1 MMKVKV
7 KVWTWKSHVTR
18 HTHTPHWCHVQY
30 FLPRCIHSYIHTF
43 YIVSVYFLRPPPRI
57 DNPMLFHQKYIK
69 IQSNSHKGIKKIYF
83 YRTKTYF
90 QYFFFVF
97 SIFCQKTIKGS
108 LVFSFLLLWIVWI
121 VSTTIHVQQII
132 DNSLSFLRLKHIK
145 FMRQEQIV
153 LGRQL
158 GCIHGSIG
166 IHQRHRHK
174 DHGQHI
180 PCGIWTLYQQCT
192 FCRQWW

>member
-1 MMKVKV
+1 MNDEVKV

-18 HTHTPHWCHVQY
+18 HHTHHIDVMYSIFYHVV
-30 FLPRCIHSYIHTF
+30 YIHTF

-121 VSTTIHVQQII
+121 VSTTIRVQQIT
-132 DNSLSFLRLKHIK
+132 DNSLSFLGLKHIIYAARADCSWQAAWVYPRK
-145 FMRQEQIV
+145 HWHSPEA
-153 LGRQL
+153 
-158 GCIHGSIG
+158 SS
-166 IHQRHRHK
+166 QRPRPAHSVW
-174 DHGQHI
+174 DLDPLPTMYI
-180 PCGIWTLYQQCT
+180 L
-192 FCRQWW
+192 